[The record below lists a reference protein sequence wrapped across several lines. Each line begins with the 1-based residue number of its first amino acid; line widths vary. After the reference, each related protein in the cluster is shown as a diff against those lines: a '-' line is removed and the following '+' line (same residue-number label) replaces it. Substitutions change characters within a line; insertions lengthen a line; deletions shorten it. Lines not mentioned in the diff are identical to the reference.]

1 VIGVRFRMR
10 LCAVMFFFGVAVTV
24 TADSATGERVLDDF
38 DDIGLWHVA
47 TSDDVEASLRSAPG
61 SQGNALCMDFD
72 FGTVSGYAVAR
83 RALPLDYGDNY
94 ELSFGLRGDAPVNS
108 LQFKLVDETGQNVWW
123 VNRPDYAFPR
133 DWQRVRFKK
142 RHISFAWGP
151 TKDRE
156 LKHSAQ
162 IELVVA
168 RGRGGGKGTV
178 CFDHLTFRE
187 LPADGAVLPTP
198 VLRATSTLPP
208 SEPAQALDGI
218 EDTAWRSDPAAG
230 ADQMLIADFQQPREF
245 GGLVLHWLRDAYAS
259 RYTIDFS
266 DDGVQWRTV
275 RRVTD
280 GNGGSDPH
288 LLPESETRFVRVHL
302 QDGPAKA
309 YGLAEIEIKDLSFG
323 ASANAFIEAI
333 AKDASR
339 GTYPRAF
346 VGQQSYWTIV
356 GVDGGPTPGLFSEDG
371 ALEIAPQLGSI
382 EPFLLTDEGLVTWA
396 DVTPQQS
403 LLEGYLP
410 IPSVTWDRR
419 DVALRVTAFATGTR
433 ERSQLLAEYRVEN
446 RSDRS
451 RTVTLA
457 LAIRPFQVSP
467 PMQFL
472 SVQGGVS
479 PLRELSWD
487 GHVLSIDGERRVFP
501 LVRPDRVFAAD
512 FDAGNVPE
520 LLAQAAEPRAQAV
533 TDETGFASAALLY
546 RLKLPPH
553 KSRSIG
559 IVAPLTGAATLPKDH
574 AIAWLK
580 QQQSDTADA
589 WRRKLNRVTLHLP
602 GAGKAVE
609 DGVRT
614 ALAHILI
621 SRDGPAL
628 RPGTRSYARS
638 WIRDGAMM
646 SDALLRLGQ
655 TDVVRDYAEW
665 FASHQFG
672 NGKVPCCV
680 DARGSDPVAEN
691 DSNGELIHLIAQ
703 HYRYAGDHVWLQ
715 HMWPEISSA
724 VEFMNALRATQRTA
738 SNETDERRALYGLM
752 PASISHE
759 GYSDRPAYSYWD
771 DFWSLAGYASAADSA
786 KALKR
791 DNEAARLAAQRD
803 EFGKDVAASLRASIA
818 QHGIDYIPASA
829 DRGDFDPTSTTVALS
844 VAGQQAALP
853 QPELDQTFERY
864 WKELVARR
872 DGATDWDA
880 YTPYEFRN
888 IGAFVRLGWR
898 ERASE
903 SLDFFLRDRR
913 PLNWNQWPEVVGR
926 DARRPRFLGDL
937 PHAWVAS
944 DFIQSVLDMF
954 AYVRAEDQTLVVGAG
969 IPIDWLAGSG
979 IEIKGLRTPYG
990 KLSYSLRRE
999 RDRLLLKVSAG
1010 VMPPPGGLIFA
1021 WPHPS
1026 APGNAS
1032 MNGRPTHWDNR
1043 KELRIR
1049 TLPAT
1054 IAIEAEPAP

>member
-1 VIGVRFRMR
+1 VIAVRVRRR
-10 LCAVMFFFGVAVTV
+10 LCAAIAFVGIAVSTA
-24 TADSATGERVLDDF
+24 ADSATGERVLDDF
-38 DDIGLWHVA
+38 DDIAAWHVA

-61 SQGNALCMDFD
+61 SQGKALCMDFD

-83 RALPLDYGDNY
+83 RELPLDYGDNY
-94 ELSFGLRGDAPVNS
+94 EFSFGVRGDAPVNS
-108 LQFKLVDETGQNVWW
+108 LQFKLVDASGQNVWW
-123 VNRPDYAFPR
+123 VNRPDYTFPHE
-133 DWQRVRFKK
+133 WQRVRFKK

-156 LKHSAQ
+156 LKQSTQ
-162 IELVVA
+162 IELVIA
-168 RGRGGGKGTV
+168 RGRGGGKGSV

-187 LPADGAVLPTP
+187 LPADGGALPQAM
-198 VLRATSTLPP
+198 VRATSTLPP

-230 ADQMLIADFQQPREF
+230 ADQMLIVDFQEPREF

-259 RYTIDFS
+259 RYTIDLS

-275 RRVTD
+275 RRVAD

-302 QDGPAKA
+302 QDGPVKA
-309 YGLAEIEIKDLSFG
+309 YGLAELEIKDLSFG

-333 AKDASR
+333 AKDAPR

-346 VGQQSYWTIV
+346 SGEQSYWTII
-356 GVDGGPTPGLFSEDG
+356 GVDGGPTPGLLSEDG
-371 ALEIAPQLGSI
+371 AVEIAPQLGSI

-403 LLEGYLP
+403 LLDGYLP
-410 IPSVTWDRR
+410 IPSVTWDRP
-419 DVALRVTAFATGTR
+419 DVALHITAFATGRR
-433 ERSQLLAEYRVEN
+433 ERSRLLAEYRVEN

-479 PLRELSWD
+479 PLHALSWD
-487 GHVLSIDGERRVFP
+487 GQALTIDGERRVFP
-501 LVRPDRVFAAD
+501 LVRPDGVFAAD

-520 LLAQAAEPRAQAV
+520 LLVQGAQPRAEAV
-533 TDETGFASAALLY
+533 IDETGFASAALLY

-553 KSRSIG
+553 KSRRIG
-559 IVAPLTGAATLPKDH
+559 IVAPLTGAATLPKDN
-574 AIAWLK
+574 AVGWLK
-580 QQQSDTADA
+580 QQQSDTASA
-589 WRRKLNRVTLHLP
+589 WRKKLNRVALHLP
-602 GAGKAVE
+602 AAGKAVE

-614 ALAHILI
+614 ALAQILI

-665 FASHQFG
+665 FASHQFA

-703 HYRYAGDHVWLQ
+703 HYRYSGDHVWLQ
-715 HMWPEISSA
+715 RMWPELSSA
-724 VEFMNALRATQRTA
+724 VEFMNTLRATERTER
-738 SNETDERRALYGLM
+738 NESDERRPLYGLM

-771 DFWSLAGYASAADSA
+771 DFWALAGYASAADSA
-786 KALKR
+786 KALRR
-791 DNEAARLAAQRD
+791 DNEAARLTGQRD
-803 EFGKDVAASLRASIA
+803 EFRNDLLASIRASIS
-818 QHGIDYIPASA
+818 QHRIDYIPASA
-829 DRGDFDPTSTTVALS
+829 DRGDFDPTSTTIALA

-853 QPELDQTFERY
+853 RPELDQTFERY
-864 WKELVARR
+864 WKEFVARR

-888 IGAFVRLGWR
+888 VGAFVRLGWR

-903 SLDFFLRDRR
+903 LLDFFMRDRR
-913 PLNWNQWPEVVGR
+913 PGPWNQWPEVIGR
-926 DARRPRFLGDL
+926 EPRQPRFLGDL

-954 AYVRAEDQTLVVGAG
+954 AYERAEDQALVLAAG
-969 IPIDWLAGSG
+969 IPTDWLAGAG
-979 IEIKGLRTPYG
+979 IEIKDLRTPYG
-990 KLSYSLRRE
+990 KLSYSLRRDGE
-999 RDRLLLKVSAG
+999 RVLLNIARG
-1010 VMPPPGGLIFA
+1010 MTPPPGGLIFT
-1021 WPHPS
+1021 WPYKT
-1026 APGNAS
+1026 APGSAYI
-1032 MNGRPTHWDNR
+1032 NGRPIPWEYNN
-1043 KELRIR
+1043 ELRIR

-1054 IAIEAEPAP
+1054 IAIEK